1 LIPSGFGV
9 SDSETARGSLG
20 PRILADFISEKNH
33 LYNIRVD
40 WK

>member
-1 LIPSGFGV
+1 V
-9 SDSETARGSLG
+9 
-20 PRILADFISEKNH
+20 ILADFIIEKTY